1 MLLREA
7 MQMLFKGQL
16 VNLRA
21 FTDEDIKPSVEFMND
36 MEVVLNLDDDAP
48 MPQSY
53 ETQKEWFEEARKDKK
68 HYKDFFWAIET
79 KEGKFI
85 GGCGVNHMD
94 GKNRVAQVG
103 IFIGDRDCLGKG
115 YGTDAMKV
123 LLEFLFEEYNVNKVK
138 LMVFDFNKR
147 AIKSYEK
154 CGFKTEA
161 MLRESVFRFGKY
173 NDMRSM
179 AILKE
184 DYFKNRGV

>member
-1 MLLREA
+1 
-7 MQMLFKGQL
+7 MLFKGQL

-21 FTDEDIKPSVEFMND
+21 FTDDDIKLSVDFMND
-36 MEVVLNLDDDAP
+36 MEIVLNLDDDAP

-53 ETQKEWFEEARKDKK
+53 ETQKEWFEEMRKDKK
-68 HYKDFFWAIET
+68 SYKDFFWAIDT
-79 KEGKFI
+79 KEGKHI
-85 GGCGVNHMD
+85 GGCGVNRMD
-94 GKNRVAQVG
+94 GKNRVAMVG
-103 IFIGDRDCLGKG
+103 IYIGDRDYLGKG

-138 LMVFDFNKR
+138 LTVFGFNKR

-161 MLRESVFRFGKY
+161 LLRESVFRYGKY
-173 NDMRSM
+173 HDMISM

-184 DYFKNRGV
+184 EYFKNRGV

>member
-1 MLLREA
+1 MQLREA
-7 MQMLFKGQL
+7 KQMLFKGQL

-21 FTDEDIKPSVEFMND
+21 FTDDDIKLSVDFMND
-36 MEVVLNLDDDAP
+36 MEIVLNLDDDAP

-53 ETQKEWFEEARKDKK
+53 ETQKEWFEEMRKDKK
-68 HYKDFFWAIET
+68 SYKDFFWAIDT
-79 KEGKFI
+79 KEGKHI
-85 GGCGVNHMD
+85 GGCGVNRMD
-94 GKNRVAQVG
+94 GKNRVAMVG
-103 IFIGDRDCLGKG
+103 IYIGDRDYLGKG

-138 LMVFDFNKR
+138 LTVFGFNKR

-161 MLRESVFRFGKY
+161 LLRESVFRYGKY
-173 NDMRSM
+173 HDMISM

-184 DYFKNRGV
+184 EYFKNRGV